1 MPSVQ
6 ASVEIAAPP
15 SAVWAVLVGFE
26 TYREWNPLIRRVDGR
41 PEPGRRLRVV
51 LTQTGL
57 PPTLIAPEVTR
68 VVAERELS
76 WRSEAPI
83 PGAFDA
89 SHSFLLEPV
98 EGGSRT
104 RFTQTETFGGVA
116 GALVPCSLRDRIRE
130 GFRSMNA
137 ALRER
142 VETGAGDGSG

>member
-41 PEPGRRLRVV
+41 PEPGHRLRVV
-51 LTQTGL
+51 IAQRGL

-68 VVAERELS
+68 VVPERELS
-76 WRSEAPI
+76 WRSAAPI

-98 EGGSRT
+98 DGGSRT

-116 GALVPCSLRDRIRE
+116 GALVSVALCGRVREGFVSMNGALRDRVE
-130 GFRSMNA
+130 A
-137 ALRER
+137 RER
-142 VETGAGDGSG
+142 RRRE